1 MLVNLEGWKN
11 LERKDFFKKFESR
24 LMSFKKG
31 LIRTNN
37 DFTFLRSNNNYQL
50 NSSIKFAENK
60 FKKFDKI
67 VVIGTGGSTLGAK
80 AVLQIA
86 NKNRVGPSLKGIFG
100 RKAGTLPNYRYSKA
114 MIAAGAKG
122 LIWSE
127 GSLGKYIKKPRN
139 FVKGTKMVFVGVK
152 KQKDIDN
159 LIAFLRKATQ

>member
-1 MLVNLEGWKN
+1 MKKIFVMLCISNIFSFTIISVANATDL
-11 LERKDFFKKFESR
+11 RKGKRIF
-24 LMSFKKG
+24 
-31 LIRTNN
+31 
-37 DFTFLRSNNNYQL
+37 
-50 NSSIKFAENK
+50 NK
-60 FKKFDKI
+60 CKACH
-67 VVIGTGGSTLGAK
+67 TL
-80 AVLQIA
+80 IA